1 MKGVAECIDCAT
13 FAATAAVHAASN
25 RTGGKAAKITLPP
38 AAGGTPG
45 NTPERRRGRN
55 KPFKSR
61 KNNQKSNLRKIMT
74 DQRAPP
80 RRPDRAAYAAM
91 DRPESSG
98 AGLAVWAVEF
108 LKATTMGLV
117 ARALEWSDDPVET
130 TVASPLTPG
139 APAGT
144 GRPDLTK
151 KAGNCGK
158 DSGGTKDGA
167 GGSKA
172 NKQTKKKG
180 RCAASS
186 IVVAPWN
193 WIISA
198 APTAP
203 GQAASFPRRRSTGK
217 NRQSL
222 AAWPVWVAPGR
233 GDRHTARAKPK

>member
-1 MKGVAECIDCAT
+1 
-13 FAATAAVHAASN
+13 
-25 RTGGKAAKITLPP
+25 
-38 AAGGTPG
+38 
-45 NTPERRRGRN
+45 
-55 KPFKSR
+55 
-61 KNNQKSNLRKIMT
+61 MT

-130 TVASPLTPG
+130 TVASPLTTPG

-158 DSGGTKDGA
+158 DSGGQRTGREVQRQT
-167 GGSKA
+167 
-172 NKQTKKKG
+172 NKPKKKRPV
-180 RCAASS
+180 RC
-186 IVVAPWN
+186 
-193 WIISA
+193 
-198 APTAP
+198 
-203 GQAASFPRRRSTGK
+203 
-217 NRQSL
+217 
-222 AAWPVWVAPGR
+222 
-233 GDRHTARAKPK
+233 